1 VFFPP
6 ILHTPKKRTL
16 KEKVILYRNKNIK
29 RKENVFRNRGGAN
42 LISHSLEHAERLD
55 QQDQLS
61 GYAQEFYLPEKDI
74 YLDGNS
80 LGLMSKRAE
89 KALEE
94 LTHSWRTLGI
104 DGWMNGKHAWFTLSE
119 KLGAMCAPLVGAK
132 ANEVIITASTTTN
145 LHQLVATFYKPK
157 GKRTK
162 ILADELN
169 FPSDIYALQ
178 SQIALRDL
186 DPKEHLI
193 QVKSR
198 DGRMIE
204 EQDIIEAMT
213 DEIALIVL
221 PTVLYRSGQLL
232 DIEGLTKEAHKR
244 GILIGFDGCHSVG
257 AIPHEFSK
265 WGVDFA
271 YWCTYKYLNS
281 GPGGVGALYVNE
293 KHFGTMPGL
302 TGWFGSDKEKQF
314 DMEHTFTPAS
324 HAGAFQIGT
333 PHLLSTAPLI
343 GSLEM
348 FADATIEAI
357 REKSLNQTRYLM
369 DLIQAELIEYSF
381 IIGNP
386 VEDHRRGGHIAL
398 EHPEAARICKALKE
412 HGVVPDFRNPNIIRL
427 APVAL
432 YNSYTDVWNAV
443 QILKKIMIEK
453 LYEKYENKRGVI
465 A

>member
-1 VFFPP
+1 MSLLSSIEFAESMDRQDP
-6 ILHTPKKRTL
+6 LRS
-16 KEKVILYRNKNIK
+16 
-29 RKENVFRNRGGAN
+29 FR
-42 LISHSLEHAERLD
+42 E
-55 QQDQLS
+55 
-61 GYAQEFYLPEKDI
+61 EFYLPEKDL

-89 KALEE
+89 KSLIDLAE
-94 LTHSWRTLGI
+94 SWRKLGI
-104 DGWMNGKHAWFTLSE
+104 DGWMAGQHPWFTLSE
-119 KLGAMCAPLVGAK
+119 KLGEMCAPLVGAK

-145 LHQLVATFYKPK
+145 LHQLVATFYKPQ

-169 FPSDIYALQ
+169 FPSDIYAIQ
-178 SQIALRDL
+178 SQLQLKGL

-204 EQDIIEAMT
+204 EQDIIDAMT
-213 DEIALIVL
+213 DEVALIIL

-232 DIEGLTKEAHKR
+232 DIENLTSEAHKR

-257 AIPHEFSK
+257 AIPHQFSK

-302 TGWFGSDKEKQF
+302 TGWFGSNKEKQF
-314 DMEHTFTPAS
+314 DMEHTFTQAS
-324 HAGAFQIGT
+324 DAGAYQIGT

-343 GSLEM
+343 GSLEL
-348 FADATIEAI
+348 FAEASIEAI
-357 REKSLNQTRYLM
+357 REKSLKLTNFLM
-369 DLIQAELIEYSF
+369 ELIQSELGEYHF

-386 VEDHRRGGHIAL
+386 LENARRGGHVAL
-398 EHPEAARICKALKE
+398 EHPEAARICKALKGA
-412 HGVVPDFRNPNIIRL
+412 GVIPDYRNPNIIRL
-427 APVAL
+427 APVAF
-432 YNSYTDVWNAV
+432 YTSYVDVWQTV
-443 QILKKIMIEK
+443 QILKRVMEEK
-453 LYEKYENKRGVI
+453 LYEKFVNKREVI

>member
-1 VFFPP
+1 MPR
-6 ILHTPKKRTL
+6 L
-16 KEKVILYRNKNIK
+16 
-29 RKENVFRNRGGAN
+29 
-42 LISHSLEHAERLD
+42 SSLEYAESLD
-55 QQDQLS
+55 HQDPLRS
-61 GYAQEFYLPEKDI
+61 FREEFYLPEKDL

-89 KALEE
+89 KSLLGLAD
-94 LTHSWRTLGI
+94 SWRSLGI
-104 DGWMNGKHAWFTLSE
+104 DGWMAGQYPWFTLSE
-119 KLGAMCAPLVGAK
+119 KLGEMCAPLVGAK

-145 LHQLVATFYKPK
+145 LHQLVATFYKPQ

-178 SQIALRDL
+178 SQLQLKGL

-198 DGRMIE
+198 DGRMID
-204 EQDIIEAMT
+204 EQDIIDAMT
-213 DEIALIVL
+213 EEVALIIL

-232 DIEGLTKEAHKR
+232 DIEKLTSEAHKR

-257 AIPHEFSK
+257 AIPHHFNK

-314 DMEHTFTPAS
+314 DMEHTFTQAS
-324 HAGAFQIGT
+324 GAGAYQIGT

-343 GSLEM
+343 GSLEL
-348 FADATIEAI
+348 FAEASIEAI
-357 REKSLNQTRYLM
+357 REKSLKLTNFLM
-369 DLIQAELIEYSF
+369 ELIQSELGEFNF

-386 VEDHRRGGHIAL
+386 LDDTRRGGHVAL
-398 EHPEAARICKALKE
+398 EHPEAARICKALKAA
-412 HGVVPDFRNPNIIRL
+412 GVIPDYRNPNIIRL
-427 APVAL
+427 APVAF
-432 YNSYTDVWNAV
+432 YTSYVDVWHTV
-443 QILKKIMIEK
+443 QILKRIMEEK
-453 LYEKYENKRGVI
+453 LYEKFENKREVI

>member
-1 VFFPP
+1 MSV
-6 ILHTPKKRTL
+6 L
-16 KEKVILYRNKNIK
+16 N
-29 RKENVFRNRGGAN
+29 
-42 LISHSLEHAERLD
+42 SLEYAEKLD
-55 QQDQLS
+55 QQDPLQS
-61 GYAQEFYLPEKDI
+61 FREEFYLPKKDL

-89 KALEE
+89 TSLLE
-94 LTHSWRTLGI
+94 LADSWKRLGI
-104 DGWMNGKHAWFTLSE
+104 DGWMNGKYPWFTLSE
-119 KLGAMCAPLVGAK
+119 KLGEMCATLVGAK
-132 ANEVIITASTTTN
+132 AKEVIITASTTTN
-145 LHQLVATFYKPK
+145 LHQLVATFYKPQ

-178 SQIALRDL
+178 SQLQL
-186 DPKEHLI
+186 KGLNPSEHLI

-198 DGRMIE
+198 DDRMIE
-204 EQDIIEAMT
+204 EQDIIDAMT
-213 DEIALIVL
+213 EEVALIIL

-232 DIEGLTKEAHKR
+232 DIEKLTTEAHKR

-257 AIPHEFSK
+257 AIPHHFSK

-302 TGWFGSDKEKQF
+302 TGWFGSNKEKQF
-314 DMEHTFTPAS
+314 DMEHTFTQAS
-324 HAGAFQIGT
+324 DAGAYQIGT

-348 FADATIEAI
+348 FAEASIEAI
-357 REKSLNQTRYLM
+357 REKSLKLTNFLM
-369 DLIQAELIEYSF
+369 ELIQSELGEF
-381 IIGNP
+381 NFTIGNP
-386 VEDHRRGGHIAL
+386 LEDNRRGGHVAL
-398 EHPEAARICKALKE
+398 EHPDAARICKALKE
-412 HGVVPDFRNPNIIRL
+412 VGVIPDYRNPNIIRL
-427 APVAL
+427 APVAF
-432 YNSYTDVWNAV
+432 YTSYVDVWHTV
-443 QILKKIMIEK
+443 QILKRIMEEK
-453 LYEKYENKRGVI
+453 LYEKFENKREVI

>member
-1 VFFPP
+1 MTFD
-6 ILHTPKKRTL
+6 
-16 KEKVILYRNKNIK
+16 
-29 RKENVFRNRGGAN
+29 
-42 LISHSLEHAERLD
+42 SLEYAKNLD
-55 QQDQLS
+55 HQDPLRKYQ
-61 GYAQEFYLPEKDI
+61 QEFYLPEKDL

-89 KALEE
+89 KALQEVAD
-94 LTHSWRTLGI
+94 SWRELGI

-119 KLGAMCAPLVGAK
+119 KLGEMCAPLVGAK
-132 ANEVIITASTTTN
+132 ANEVIITGSTTTN
-145 LHQLVATFYKPK
+145 LHQLVATFYQPS

-178 SQIALRDL
+178 SQVQLKGL

-204 EQDIIEAMT
+204 EQDIIDAMT
-213 DEIALIVL
+213 DEVALIIL

-232 DIEGLTKEAHKR
+232 DIEKLTSEAHAR

-257 AIPHEFSK
+257 AIPHQFSK
-265 WGVDFA
+265 WNVDFA

-281 GPGGVGALYVNE
+281 GPGGIGALYVNE
-293 KHFGTMPGL
+293 KHFGKIPGL
-302 TGWFGSDKEKQF
+302 TGWFGSNKEKQF
-314 DMEHTFTPAS
+314 DMEHVFTPADD
-324 HAGAFQIGT
+324 AGAYQIGT

-348 FADATIEAI
+348 FTEASIDAI
-357 REKSLNQTRYLM
+357 REKSLRQTRYLM
-369 DLIQAELIEYSF
+369 ELIQSELGDF
-381 IIGNP
+381 QFTIGNP
-386 VEDHRRGGHIAL
+386 REDDRRGGHVAL

-412 HGVVPDFRNPNIIRL
+412 NGVVPDYRNPNIIRL
-427 APVAL
+427 APVAF
-432 YNSYTDVWNAV
+432 YTSYEDVWNAV
-443 QILKKIMIEK
+443 QILKKIMQEK
-453 LYEKYENKRGVI
+453 LYEKYENKREVI

>member
-1 VFFPP
+1 MSV
-6 ILHTPKKRTL
+6 L
-16 KEKVILYRNKNIK
+16 N
-29 RKENVFRNRGGAN
+29 
-42 LISHSLEHAERLD
+42 SLEYAEKLD
-55 QQDQLS
+55 QQDPLQS
-61 GYAQEFYLPEKDI
+61 FREEFYLPKKDL

-89 KALEE
+89 TSLLE
-94 LTHSWRTLGI
+94 LADSWKRLGI
-104 DGWMNGKHAWFTLSE
+104 DGWMNGKYPWFTLSE
-119 KLGAMCAPLVGAK
+119 KLGEMCATLVGAK
-132 ANEVIITASTTTN
+132 AKEVIITASTTTN
-145 LHQLVATFYKPK
+145 LHQLVATFYKPQ

-178 SQIALRDL
+178 SQLQL
-186 DPKEHLI
+186 KGLNPSEHLI

-198 DGRMIE
+198 DDRMIE
-204 EQDIIEAMT
+204 EQDIIDAMT
-213 DEIALIVL
+213 EEVALIIL

-232 DIEGLTKEAHKR
+232 DIEKLTTEAHKR

-257 AIPHEFSK
+257 AIPHHFSK

-302 TGWFGSDKEKQF
+302 TGWFGSNKEKQF
-314 DMEHTFTPAS
+314 DMEHTFTQAS
-324 HAGAFQIGT
+324 DAGAYQIGT

-348 FADATIEAI
+348 FAEASIEAI
-357 REKSLNQTRYLM
+357 REKSLKLTNFLM
-369 DLIQAELIEYSF
+369 ELIQSELGEF
-381 IIGNP
+381 NFTIGNP
-386 VEDHRRGGHIAL
+386 LEDNRRGGHVAL

-412 HGVVPDFRNPNIIRL
+412 VGVIPDYRNPNIIRL
-427 APVAL
+427 APVAF
-432 YNSYTDVWNAV
+432 YTSYVDVWHTV
-443 QILKKIMIEK
+443 QILKRIMEEK
-453 LYEKYENKRGVI
+453 LYEKFENKREVI

>member
-1 VFFPP
+1 MS
-6 ILHTPKKRTL
+6 IL
-16 KEKVILYRNKNIK
+16 N
-29 RKENVFRNRGGAN
+29 
-42 LISHSLEHAERLD
+42 SLEYAEKLD
-55 QQDQLS
+55 QQDPLQS
-61 GYAQEFYLPEKDI
+61 FREEFYLPEKDI

-89 KALEE
+89 KSLLE
-94 LTHSWRTLGI
+94 LVASWRKQGI
-104 DGWMNGKHAWFTLSE
+104 DGWMNGKYPWFTLSE
-119 KLGAMCAPLVGAK
+119 KLGEMCAPIIGAK

-145 LHQLVATFYKPK
+145 LHQLVATFYKPQ

-178 SQIALRDL
+178 SQLQLKGL
-186 DPKEHLI
+186 DPNEHLI

-198 DGRMIE
+198 DGRMID
-204 EQDIIEAMT
+204 EQDIIDAMT
-213 DEIALIVL
+213 EEVALIIL

-232 DIEGLTKEAHKR
+232 DIEKLTSEAHKR

-257 AIPHEFSK
+257 AIPHQFSK

-302 TGWFGSDKEKQF
+302 TGWFGSNKEKQF
-314 DMEHTFTPAS
+314 DMEHTFTQAS
-324 HAGAFQIGT
+324 DAGAYQIGT

-348 FADATIEAI
+348 FAEASIEAI
-357 REKSLNQTRYLM
+357 REKSLKLTNFLM
-369 DLIQAELIEYSF
+369 ELIQSELGEFNYT
-381 IIGNP
+381 IGNP
-386 VEDHRRGGHIAL
+386 LEDDRRGGHVAL
-398 EHPEAARICKALKE
+398 EHSEAARICKALKE
-412 HGVVPDFRNPNIIRL
+412 AGVIPDYRNPNIIRL
-427 APVAL
+427 APVSF
-432 YNSYTDVWNAV
+432 YTSYVDVWHTV
-443 QILKKIMIEK
+443 QILKRIMEEK
-453 LYEKYENKRGVI
+453 LYEKFENKREVI

>member
-1 VFFPP
+1 MEGHM
-6 ILHTPKKRTL
+6 IRTNSLEYAEQLDQKDPL
-16 KEKVILYRNKNIK
+16 KEYR
-29 RKENVFRNRGGAN
+29 
-42 LISHSLEHAERLD
+42 
-55 QQDQLS
+55 
-61 GYAQEFYLPEKDI
+61 QEFYLPEKEI

-89 KALEE
+89 QAMLEVAD
-94 LTHSWRTLGI
+94 SWRKLGI
-104 DGWMNGKHAWFTLSE
+104 DGWMSGKHAWFTLSE
-119 KLGAMCAPLVGAK
+119 KLGEMCAPLVGAN
-132 ANEVIITASTTTN
+132 ANEVIVTASTTTN
-145 LHQLVATFYKPK
+145 LHQLVATFYKPE

-178 SQIALRDL
+178 SQLKLKGL
-186 DPKEHLI
+186 DPKDHLI

-204 EQDIIEAMT
+204 EDDIINAMT
-213 DEIALIVL
+213 DEVALIIL

-232 DIEGLTKEAHKR
+232 DIERLTAEAHKK

-257 AIPHEFSK
+257 AIPHHFSK

-302 TGWFGSDKEKQF
+302 SGWFGSNKEKQF
-314 DMEHTFTPAS
+314 DMEHVFSPAEE
-324 HAGAFQIGT
+324 AGAYQIGT
-333 PHLLSTAPLI
+333 PHLLSSAPLI

-348 FADATIEAI
+348 FAEASIEVL
-357 REKSLNQTRYLM
+357 REKSLQQTRYLM
-369 DLIQAELIEYSF
+369 ELIQSELADCGF

-386 VEDHRRGGHIAL
+386 LEDHRRGGHVAL

-412 HGVVPDFRNPNIIRL
+412 NGVVPDYRNPNIIRL
-427 APVAL
+427 APVAF
-432 YNSYTDVWNAV
+432 YTSYVDVWNSV
-443 QILKKIMIEK
+443 QILKKIMEDK
-453 LYEKYENKRGVI
+453 LYEKYENKREVI